1 MSDSTTGSSSTGSDS
16 ADIYTNPSSDYW
28 VDYPVRASQPTDPA
42 FKLPSKNIGYFQKTI
57 PATVPNW
64 RAYNPY
70 QGLATT
76 IPSNFDPVGWN
87 CANCFFRLNDGTRN
101 LCTKYRFEIP
111 IGNWR
116 CNSFVTNEAKFT
128 PFVKEQTPFANEEVL
143 QLVDQQGRYLVDI
156 YKFINVD
163 PSGLYPYISGYHNA
177 GSAYV
182 PVLVLGTYRYSPLGN
197 WTDYS
202 PVVRS
207 NWLPLARY
215 GGINYGAC
223 IPMSLTEKPGWVQ
236 YDVDPF
242 SNNFVNLRFLPKDG
256 QSLEFISVGAPES
269 FVVMMPKSIVD
280 TFTIDGYAS
289 LPFSFSYYLNFQ
301 YWSALFRNS
310 GPKLV
315 FTSGD
320 DLVSGK
326 PVLDAFGEKSVP
338 VAVNPD
344 MFLADGVAPVPVK
357 RENIAVT
364 EVSTGLLGIP
374 REETSLNLFED
385 INRIGLDTTRWIAK
399 TSYQYE
405 SVEPQGWF
413 DSYSVRNNPDLQVPE
428 GALPYETAVRVES
441 DIQNSGIN
449 LYCRVPPS
457 SFPWSRFAAF
467 GQAAYDIAIGKWD
480 TRNIT
485 FPPYGSPRTTGVTSS
500 AELTSRQYFAYQPGR
515 ITGFTFGVRA
525 CPPEFV
531 GSSSEVSWGIEN
543 DENAMYFRLNNGVW
557 SIVRARFN
565 SFNPFTKRW
574 AAYRTE
580 TVNQGSFNGDN
591 LNGFGDSGYVMKWD
605 TVTMFKIEYG
615 WYGGVGARLYAYVP
629 VGNKSTKWVRI
640 HDFGPPQSD
649 SEPNTPADLKSKRYP
664 SLSTPWFKV
673 FYRLVSAN
681 GAVNDQGMLSLSKY
695 GVSVYI
701 DGGNPNSPQITDVY
715 GGLKTIPAFNSQARS
730 LIIPGLMNF
739 LGQSSVSANSVT
751 VGLGN
756 PAWGPAIQANPSDY
770 EIVFNGGLTATI
782 TGASG
787 TASPGAAWTFVGT
800 WPANANGAPLTIQ
813 SKDSGV
819 EKINSSDVF
828 PIIAARYKTQMK
840 KRITADSIP
849 GASTETTNYKVIV
862 PKSLSISA
870 TSSSTTNN
878 YPLRVDMWTA
888 SGVSDSA
895 STVGKVISYPEGFNY
910 SLAGLFPDSNN
921 SKNFFFRKGSNTPW
935 WSYAPPCY
943 LAPDW
948 SQPSN
953 GNFNLSEEED
963 NSPTRPDSVDPT
975 RRRYLLGED
984 TSPNVYLRG
993 GLVSGVSTDR
1003 DPNFFAMRVADAGVL
1018 SPDPF
1023 SSLRDPYFYN
1033 FSLVPD
1039 TAELAKV
1046 GYTLN
1051 FKHTDMVMISDPIF
1065 DPFFNFS
1072 YETTG
1077 NVYAG
1082 FYYHK
1087 TSVPF
1092 GRASAIM
1099 NSSSWANF
1107 AASEL
1112 LNGMWPLYFT
1122 PYSLHGAYGLFTEGA
1137 DGRTYTNQSFTAAK
1151 YTFDSLPSALRFNA
1165 AFTRIIG
1172 AVSRGAERQNYV
1184 QNPAGNAVHLVFLL
1198 SPGSS
1203 IRNVTISTNPSTNDI
1218 EKRSVRFLGQPDSL
1232 YAGTTAHQVFRK
1244 VYGKSL
1250 IGAGTQFPARL
1261 ANETAYEWIQRIPV
1275 LSASSNFSW
1284 GRPGIEAQ
1292 VSGSSV
1298 RLPATF
1304 RDQNENSGILVD
1316 TDCTQRLDTGKFELL
1331 GSFFINA
1338 SAQTTT
1344 IQTPFTVSK
1353 EAFVQENLPT
1363 TDMSEASTGY
1373 LRVKY
1378 DLGGASAN
1386 NRKTYLQFNT
1396 PQPVS
1401 VADSSSGVLRVNF
1414 ENANR
1419 LRVNLWA
1426 MTMPYDSMS
1435 SSITWNTALGN
1446 TSGSSIVFSAATLIE
1461 SKMLVPNSADP
1472 FGSATFTIPNI
1483 ASYLQNK
1490 SQVTFILTGAANTT
1504 EDTLAGLVNNSAG
1517 VQLSLNSAS
1526 LTIPVVSKTFIKP
1539 FNFDLSN
1546 FFSYNGTAIRGPGDY
1561 TFFVT
1566 AKNMTSAENSGL
1578 PITVTASVQC
1588 EEG

>member
-1 MSDSTTGSSSTGSDS
+1 
-16 ADIYTNPSSDYW
+16 
-28 VDYPVRASQPTDPA
+28 
-42 FKLPSKNIGYFQKTI
+42 
-57 PATVPNW
+57 
-64 RAYNPY
+64 
-70 QGLATT
+70 
-76 IPSNFDPVGWN
+76 
-87 CANCFFRLNDGTRN
+87 
-101 LCTKYRFEIP
+101 
-111 IGNWR
+111 
-116 CNSFVTNEAKFT
+116 
-128 PFVKEQTPFANEEVL
+128 
-143 QLVDQQGRYLVDI
+143 
-156 YKFINVD
+156 
-163 PSGLYPYISGYHNA
+163 
-177 GSAYV
+177 
-182 PVLVLGTYRYSPLGN
+182 
-197 WTDYS
+197 
-202 PVVRS
+202 
-207 NWLPLARY
+207 
-215 GGINYGAC
+215 
-223 IPMSLTEKPGWVQ
+223 
-236 YDVDPF
+236 
-242 SNNFVNLRFLPKDG
+242 
-256 QSLEFISVGAPES
+256 
-269 FVVMMPKSIVD
+269 
-280 TFTIDGYAS
+280 
-289 LPFSFSYYLNFQ
+289 
-301 YWSALFRNS
+301 
-310 GPKLV
+310 
-315 FTSGD
+315 
-320 DLVSGK
+320 
-326 PVLDAFGEKSVP
+326 
-338 VAVNPD
+338 
-344 MFLADGVAPVPVK
+344 
-357 RENIAVT
+357 
-364 EVSTGLLGIP
+364 
-374 REETSLNLFED
+374 
-385 INRIGLDTTRWIAK
+385 
-399 TSYQYE
+399 
-405 SVEPQGWF
+405 
-413 DSYSVRNNPDLQVPE
+413 
-428 GALPYETAVRVES
+428 
-441 DIQNSGIN
+441 
-449 LYCRVPPS
+449 
-457 SFPWSRFAAF
+457 
-467 GQAAYDIAIGKWD
+467 
-480 TRNIT
+480 
-485 FPPYGSPRTTGVTSS
+485 
-500 AELTSRQYFAYQPGR
+500 
-515 ITGFTFGVRA
+515 
-525 CPPEFV
+525 
-531 GSSSEVSWGIEN
+531 
-543 DENAMYFRLNNGVW
+543 
-557 SIVRARFN
+557 
-565 SFNPFTKRW
+565 
-574 AAYRTE
+574 
-580 TVNQGSFNGDN
+580 
-591 LNGFGDSGYVMKWD
+591 
-605 TVTMFKIEYG
+605 
-615 WYGGVGARLYAYVP
+615 
-629 VGNKSTKWVRI
+629 
-640 HDFGPPQSD
+640 
-649 SEPNTPADLKSKRYP
+649 
-664 SLSTPWFKV
+664 V

-681 GAVNDQGMLSLSKY
+681 GTVNDQGMLSLSKY

-787 TASPGAAWTFVGT
+787 TASPGAAWAFVGT

-828 PIIAARYKTQMK
+828 PVIAARYKTKMK
-840 KRITADSIP
+840 KRTTADSIP
-849 GASTETTNYKVIV
+849 GASAETTNYKVIV
-862 PKSLSISA
+862 PKRLSISA

-895 STVGKVISYPEGFNY
+895 STVGKVISYPEGYNY

-935 WSYAPPCY
+935 WSYVPPCY

-1033 FSLVPD
+1033 FSLAPD

-1072 YETTG
+1072 YEATG

-1087 TSVPF
+1087 TSVPL

-1099 NSSSWANF
+1099 KSSSWAIF

-1172 AVSRGAERQNYV
+1172 AVSRGAENQNYV
-1184 QNPAGNAVHLVFLL
+1184 QNPAGNGVHLVFLL

-1218 EKRSVRFLGQPDSL
+1218 EKRSIRFLGQPDSL

-1261 ANETAYEWIQRIPV
+1261 TNETAYEWIQRIPV
-1275 LSASSNFSW
+1275 LSVGNNFSW

-1298 RLPATF
+1298 RLPAVF
-1304 RDQNENSGILVD
+1304 RDQNENSGLLID
-1316 TDCTQRLDTGKFELL
+1316 TDCTQRLDTSKFELL
-1331 GSFFINA
+1331 GSFFI
-1338 SAQTTT
+1338 
-1344 IQTPFTVSK
+1344 
-1353 EAFVQENLPT
+1353 
-1363 TDMSEASTGY
+1363 
-1373 LRVKY
+1373 
-1378 DLGGASAN
+1378 SAN
-1386 NRKTYLQFNT
+1386 RQ
-1396 PQPVS
+1396 
-1401 VADSSSGVLRVNF
+1401 
-1414 ENANR
+1414 
-1419 LRVNLWA
+1419 
-1426 MTMPYDSMS
+1426 
-1435 SSITWNTALGN
+1435 
-1446 TSGSSIVFSAATLIE
+1446 
-1461 SKMLVPNSADP
+1461 
-1472 FGSATFTIPNI
+1472 
-1483 ASYLQNK
+1483 
-1490 SQVTFILTGAANTT
+1490 TGT
-1504 EDTLAGLVNNSAG
+1504 DFL
-1517 VQLSLNSAS
+1517 
-1526 LTIPVVSKTFIKP
+1526 KP
-1539 FNFDLSN
+1539 FNFVLSN

>member
-16 ADIYTNPSSDYW
+16 ADIFTNPSSDYW
-28 VDYPVRASQPTDPA
+28 VDYPIRANQPTDPA
-42 FKLPSKNIGYFQKTI
+42 FKLPSKNIGYFQSTI

-64 RAYNPY
+64 RVYNPY

-76 IPSNFDPVGWN
+76 IPSGFDPVGWN

-116 CNSFVTNEAKFT
+116 CNSFVTNTAKFT

-163 PSGLYPYISGYHNA
+163 PSGFYPYISGYHNV

-182 PVLVLGTYRYSPLGN
+182 PVLVLGSYRYSPLGS
-197 WTDYS
+197 WSDYS

-207 NWLPLARY
+207 DWLPLMRS
-215 GGINYGAC
+215 GGITYGAC
-223 IPMSLTEKPGWVQ
+223 IPMSLTEKPGWIQ
-236 YDVDPF
+236 YDVDPV
-242 SNNFVNLRFLPKDG
+242 SNNFANLRFLPKNG

-280 TFTIDGYAS
+280 AFTTGGYAS
-289 LPFSFSYYLNFQ
+289 LPFSFSYYFNFQ
-301 YWSALFRNS
+301 FWFALFRNA

-338 VAVNPD
+338 VVVNPD
-344 MFLADGVAPVPVK
+344 MFLADGLEPIPVT

-364 EVSTGLLGIP
+364 AVSTGLLGIP
-374 REETSLNLFED
+374 REEKSLNLFED
-385 INRIGLDTTRWIAK
+385 INKIGLDTTRWIAK

-428 GALPYETAVRVES
+428 GALPYETAVRIES

-457 SFPWSRFAAF
+457 SFPWSRYAAF
-467 GQAAYDIAIGKWD
+467 GQAAYDIARGKWD

-485 FPPYGSPRTTGVTSS
+485 FPPYGSPRVTGVTSS

-515 ITGFTFGVRA
+515 ITGFTFGVRV

-543 DENAMYFRLNNGVW
+543 DENAMYFRLNNGIW

-565 SFNPFTKRW
+565 FFNPFTKRW

-580 TVNQGSFNGDN
+580 TVSQGSFNGDN

-629 VGNKSTKWVRI
+629 VGNKAAKWVRI

-649 SEPNTPADLKSKRYP
+649 SEPNTPADLKNKRYP
-664 SLSTPWFKV
+664 TLSTPWFKV

-681 GAVNDQGMLSLSKY
+681 GTVNDQGMLSLSKY

-715 GGLKTIPAFNSQARS
+715 GGLKTIPAFNSQART
-730 LIIPGLMNF
+730 LIIPNQMNF
-739 LGQSSVSANSVT
+739 LGQASVDANSIT
-751 VGLGN
+751 IGLGN
-756 PAWGPAIQANPSDY
+756 PAWGPAIQANPSNY
-770 EIVFNGGLTATI
+770 EIVFNGGLVANI

-787 TASPGAAWTFVGT
+787 TASPGAAWTLVGT
-800 WPANANGAPLTIQ
+800 WPANANGCPCTIQ

-819 EKINSSDVF
+819 EKISSSDVF
-828 PIIAARYKTQMK
+828 PVIATRYKTKMK
-840 KRITADSIP
+840 KRVTADSIP
-849 GASTETTNYKVIV
+849 GASNETTNYKVIV
-862 PKSLSISA
+862 PKRLSISA

-895 STVGKVISYPEGFNY
+895 STVGKVISYPEGYNY

-935 WSYAPPCY
+935 WSYVPPCY

-953 GNFNLSEEED
+953 GNFNLPEEEG
-963 NSPTRPDSVDPT
+963 NSPTRPDSVDPA

-984 TSPNVYLRG
+984 TSPSVYLRG
-993 GLVSGVSTDR
+993 GLVTGVSPDK

-1033 FSLVPD
+1033 FSLSPD

-1051 FKHTDMVMISDPIF
+1051 FKHTDMAMISDPIF

-1072 YETTG
+1072 YEASG

-1092 GRASAIM
+1092 GQASAIM

-1122 PYSLHGAYGLFTEGA
+1122 PYSLHGAYGLFTEGT

-1151 YTFDSLPSALRFNA
+1151 YTFDNLPSSLKYNTS
-1165 AFTRIIG
+1165 FTRIIG
-1172 AVSRGAERQNYV
+1172 ALSRGAENQNYV

-1218 EKRSVRFLGQPDSL
+1218 EKKSVRFLGQPDSL

-1250 IGAGTQFPARL
+1250 IGSGTQFPARL
-1261 ANETAYEWIQRIPV
+1261 TNETAYEWIKRIPV
-1275 LSASSNFSW
+1275 LSAGNNFSW

-1298 RLPATF
+1298 RLPASF

-1316 TDCTQRLDTGKFELL
+1316 TDCTQRLDTSKFELL

-1338 SAQTTT
+1338 NAQ
-1344 IQTPFTVSK
+1344 
-1353 EAFVQENLPT
+1353 
-1363 TDMSEASTGY
+1363 
-1373 LRVKY
+1373 
-1378 DLGGASAN
+1378 
-1386 NRKTYLQFNT
+1386 
-1396 PQPVS
+1396 
-1401 VADSSSGVLRVNF
+1401 
-1414 ENANR
+1414 
-1419 LRVNLWA
+1419 
-1426 MTMPYDSMS
+1426 
-1435 SSITWNTALGN
+1435 
-1446 TSGSSIVFSAATLIE
+1446 
-1461 SKMLVPNSADP
+1461 
-1472 FGSATFTIPNI
+1472 
-1483 ASYLQNK
+1483 
-1490 SQVTFILTGAANTT
+1490 
-1504 EDTLAGLVNNSAG
+1504 
-1517 VQLSLNSAS
+1517 
-1526 LTIPVVSKTFIKP
+1526 KP

-1566 AKNMTSAENSGL
+1566 AKNMTSAESSGL
-1578 PITVTASVQC
+1578 PITVAASVQC